1 MKEPICELLD
11 TMMKRLLAWLGHN
24 SSQLQALAAIVAILA
39 GVVAVPFFLYNR
51 STTDLTITVTSDEP
65 LVPPALEEWL
75 REAKS
80 VLRRIPSAPDGAPDP
95 YHLRELQRTGPLDP
109 TRSRSSWPTL
119 DLPGRL
125 RVEVTNS
132 TAREIPGVRIRLDRI
147 DASWGLELT
156 ADFLTA
162 EEVTDWQNALSIG
175 GERAVIILPE
185 LPPLPPHSS
194 VSVIA
199 YGDIAYTGVSATV
212 PTASFK
218 VVRTVLVQDSGL
230 IALLLRPGPWLP
242 LLVLLVSM
250 TGGIFALL
258 YIAVVRRVKPN
269 ITYDLACLEAK
280 AGRNESA
287 LALLQEAVKAGYS
300 NFQHM
305 RSNAD
310 LEPLRKLEA
319 FEKLVGS

>member
-1 MKEPICELLD
+1 
-11 TMMKRLLAWLGHN
+11 
-24 SSQLQALAAIVAILA
+24 
-39 GVVAVPFFLYNR
+39 
-51 STTDLTITVTSDEP
+51 
-65 LVPPALEEWL
+65 
-75 REAKS
+75 
-80 VLRRIPSAPDGAPDP
+80 
-95 YHLRELQRTGPLDP
+95 
-109 TRSRSSWPTL
+109 
-119 DLPGRL
+119 
-125 RVEVTNS
+125 
-132 TAREIPGVRIRLDRI
+132 
-147 DASWGLELT
+147 
-156 ADFLTA
+156 
-162 EEVTDWQNALSIG
+162 
-175 GERAVIILPE
+175 
-185 LPPLPPHSS
+185 
-194 VSVIA
+194 VIA